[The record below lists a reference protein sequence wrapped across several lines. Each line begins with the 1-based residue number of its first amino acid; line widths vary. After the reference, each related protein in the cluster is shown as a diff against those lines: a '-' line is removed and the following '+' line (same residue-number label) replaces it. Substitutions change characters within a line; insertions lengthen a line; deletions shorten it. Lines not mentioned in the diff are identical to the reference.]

1 MSSVQSGQTQKDDDA
16 EVFDAL
22 IVGGGFNGVYQLHR
36 LRQEGFKVRLFEAGA
51 DLGGVWY
58 WNCYPGARVDSHV
71 PIYEFSIEE
80 LWRDWN
86 WTERFPA
93 WDELCRYFH
102 YVDKKLD
109 LSRDIRFGTRVSA
122 AEFDEARD
130 QWVIRT
136 TDGTVVRAR
145 YFILCTGFAS
155 KPYIPN
161 YKGLESFAGESFH
174 TGLWPQEGASFTGK
188 RVGVVGT
195 GASGVQVVQEASK
208 DAAHLTVFQRTPIL
222 ALPMQQRK
230 LDVETQ
236 QRMKA
241 GYPEIFRMRR
251 ETFGGFDILRDE
263 RSALEVSPE
272 ERCALYEKLW
282 QEGGFHYWI
291 GGFADILT
299 NEDANRTMYDFWRD
313 KTRARIK
320 DPALADK
327 LAPMEP
333 PHPFGVKRPSLEQW
347 YYEVFNQDNV
357 SLVDVRETPI
367 VEIVPEGVRT
377 ADGLVE
383 LDMLVLATG
392 FDAATGGLTQID
404 IRGTGGVTLKEK
416 WTEGARTYLGFATSG
431 FPNMLFLYGPQSP
444 AGFSNGP
451 TSAELQGEWVVDCL
465 KHMRENNKG
474 RIEAT
479 AQAEEEWTQFLSAIA
494 DMTLFPKADSWYMGA
509 NIPGKPRQL
518 LNFPGVPMYMD
529 RCNAAA
535 AKDYEGF
542 VLD

>member
-1 MSSVQSGQTQKDDDA
+1 M
-16 EVFDAL
+16 
-22 IVGGGFNGVYQLHR
+22 
-36 LRQEGFKVRLFEAGA
+36 
-51 DLGGVWY
+51 
-58 WNCYPGARVDSHV
+58 
-71 PIYEFSIEE
+71 
-80 LWRDWN
+80 
-86 WTERFPA
+86 
-93 WDELCRYFH
+93 
-102 YVDKKLD
+102 
-109 LSRDIRFGTRVSA
+109 
-122 AEFDEARD
+122 
-130 QWVIRT
+130 
-136 TDGTVVRAR
+136 
-145 YFILCTGFAS
+145 
-155 KPYIPN
+155 
-161 YKGLESFAGESFH
+161 
-174 TGLWPQEGASFTGK
+174 
-188 RVGVVGT
+188 
-195 GASGVQVVQEASK
+195 
-208 DAAHLTVFQRTPIL
+208 
-222 ALPMQQRK
+222 
-230 LDVETQ
+230 
-236 QRMKA
+236 
-241 GYPEIFRMRR
+241 
-251 ETFGGFDILRDE
+251 
-263 RSALEVSPE
+263 SPE
-272 ERCALYEKLW
+272 ERRALYEKLW

-357 SLVDVRETPI
+357 SLVDVREMPI
-367 VEIVPEGVRT
+367 TEIVPEGVRT
-377 ADGLVE
+377 GDGLVE

-392 FDAATGGLTQID
+392 FDAVTGGLTQID

-444 AGFSNGP
+444 SGFCNGP
-451 TSAELQGEWVVDCL
+451 TCAELQGEWVVGCL

-479 AQAEEEWTQFLSAIA
+479 VQAEEEWTQLLNAIA

-509 NIPGKPRQL
+509 NVPGKPRQL
-518 LNFPGVPMYMD
+518 LNFPGVPVYMD
-529 RCNAAA
+529 QCNTAA